1 MSNNTYHVSL
11 DRIDSRW
18 VVCYRRII
26 LAAKV
31 VFSAIVAYT
40 IIVKAKTAEVF
51 NMNLFQEQLKEG
63 KVGETLV
70 YNWLTSRGYHVYDVS
85 NDVDW
90 QAKDVDFLAFSA
102 DDVLKIEVKKDNNA
116 NWSGN
121 VICEL
126 TSDMKTGK
134 DGWFRTC
141 KADRLIVV
149 MAPSKFLVID
159 LPTMQRRIETGKLAW
174 DSIRDLQFQ
183 ESNHYYKES
192 RCGLIKISE
201 LISAGIAEIYLI

>member
-1 MSNNTYHVSL
+1 
-11 DRIDSRW
+11 
-18 VVCYRRII
+18 
-26 LAAKV
+26 
-31 VFSAIVAYT
+31 
-40 IIVKAKTAEVF
+40 
-51 NMNLFQEQLKEG
+51 MNLFQQQLKEG
-63 KVGETLV
+63 KTGEELV
-70 YNWLTSRGYHVYDVS
+70 YNWLTNRGYHVYDVS
-85 NDVDW
+85 DDVDW
-90 QAKDVDFLAFSA
+90 QKKDVDFLAFSA
-102 DDVLKIEVKKDNNA
+102 DNILKIEVKKDNNA

-126 TSDMKTGK
+126 ISNMETGK

-159 LPTMQRRIETGKLAW
+159 LPTMQYLIDTGELVW

-183 ESNHYYKES
+183 ESNHYYKDS
-192 RCGLIKISE
+192 RCGLIKISK